1 RVASLC
7 LSLWERSDGY
17 EALFGM
23 QACTRMVIGERVHFP
38 EHKVKIY
45 QKGEGWAHDLWI
57 FHSAWATDDFMM
69 HSLKEENFK
78 PFPSDEKGQ
87 KRCRES
93 LLNYEGNEECKLVFP
108 ILKKLNIDKC
118 KAGTE
123 GWLM

>member
-7 LSLWERSDGY
+7 LSLWEKSDGF
-17 EALFGM
+17 ETLFGM
-23 QACTRMVIGERVHFP
+23 QTCTRMVIGERVHFP
-38 EHKVKIY
+38 EHKLKIF
-45 QKGEGWAHDLWI
+45 QKGDGWAHDLWI

-78 PFPSDEKGQ
+78 PFPSDENGSQ
-87 KRCRES
+87 KCRHS
-93 LLNYEGNEECKLVFP
+93 LLNYEANDDCKLVFP
-108 ILKKLNIDKC
+108 ILNTLKIDKC